1 MSGASRGLLAL
12 AAGLALAVTG
22 ATVAGLGRA
31 TQTIGQEAARDSGG
45 GGGLGQPE
53 FVPADAALPRLR
65 WPDGSLSVNDR
76 CPVTKTRLARD
87 IAPLFVNGR
96 PVGFC

>member
-1 MSGASRGLLAL
+1 
-12 AAGLALAVTG
+12 
-22 ATVAGLGRA
+22 
-31 TQTIGQEAARDSGG
+31 
-45 GGGLGQPE
+45 
-53 FVPADAALPRLR
+53 VPADAALPRLR